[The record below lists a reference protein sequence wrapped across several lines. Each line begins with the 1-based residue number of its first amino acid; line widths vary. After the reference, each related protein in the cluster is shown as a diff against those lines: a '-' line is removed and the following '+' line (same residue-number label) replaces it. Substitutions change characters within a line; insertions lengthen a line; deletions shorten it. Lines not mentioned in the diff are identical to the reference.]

1 VELRWASAY
10 VKERSTCSS
19 SKQKYPTETMEPEVS
34 KPFNNN
40 TTDTRVVNGYKR
52 RLCMVTPGILSRST
66 NRMLKPPSKLDQRQ
80 NSQLDELTNKLR
92 RWEENNTMK
101 MSWRRFYKP
110 KRQTSTASRPTII
123 SRICCST
130 RWGRQTPWLTKYGNF
145 REQNTVLNIVGDNDW
160 LEHHGPSFYHSYR
173 RARK

>member
-1 VELRWASAY
+1 
-10 VKERSTCSS
+10 
-19 SKQKYPTETMEPEVS
+19 MEPEVS

-101 MSWRRFYKP
+101 MS
-110 KRQTSTASRPTII
+110 
-123 SRICCST
+123 
-130 RWGRQTPWLTKYGNF
+130 
-145 REQNTVLNIVGDNDW
+145 
-160 LEHHGPSFYHSYR
+160 
-173 RARK
+173 